1 MLKKKMSKMLAG
13 LAAVVMAGSAVT
25 ATAPA
30 ADAAPR
36 NVVLFGD
43 SMWSNGTGT
52 FPSQMAEFWQGPGKV
67 TGNAPAEGRC
77 KRGQVRVAASLQRQT
92 GVKVEDYACNGAVA
106 YAPSNGSNNLKRQ
119 VDQAIAQGNLNR
131 STRAVFMNIGILDN
145 IKAPGH
151 INIQTRNFVAG
162 VRPQV
167 ERIKRAAPNA
177 KVAFVGYP
185 HIVDKYGTGCW
196 IQTRTLQQVP
206 LTIPPVR
213 MAQDAAQHWQ
223 REAAKATGVGWI
235 DMEGPT
241 RANGT
246 CAPANQRYVSG
257 LVDNTS
263 TPYNMTTHLTQVGN
277 EGVARILSRH
287 I

>member
-1 MLKKKMSKMLAG
+1 MLKKMSKMLAG

-25 ATAPA
+25 ATVPVAG
-30 ADAAPR
+30 AAPR

-43 SMWSNGTGT
+43 SIFANSTGS

-77 KRGQVRVAASLQRQT
+77 KRGQARVAASLQRQT
-92 GVKVEDYACNGAVA
+92 GVKVEDFACNGAVA
-106 YAPSNGSNNLKRQ
+106 YAPANGDNNLKRQ
-119 VDQAIAQGNLNR
+119 IDQAIGQGKLNR
-131 STRAVFMNIGILDN
+131 STRAVFLNIGFLDN
-145 IKAPGH
+145 VMAPGP
-151 INIQTRNFVAG
+151 IDIQTRNFVAG

-185 HIVDKYGTGCW
+185 HIVDRNGTGCW
-196 IQTRTLQQVP
+196 IQAQNLQRVP
-206 LTIPPVR
+206 MTVPPVR
-213 MAQDAAQHWQ
+213 MAQDATQHWQ
-223 REAAKATGVGWI
+223 RQTAKAARVGWI
-235 DMEGPT
+235 DMEAAT
-241 RANGT
+241 RNNGT
-246 CAPANQRYVSG
+246 CTPAHQRYMSG
-257 LVDNTS
+257 VIDNTS
-263 TPYNMTTHLTQVGN
+263 TPYNMTTHLTRAGN

>member
-1 MLKKKMSKMLAG
+1 
-13 LAAVVMAGSAVT
+13 
-25 ATAPA
+25 
-30 ADAAPR
+30 
-36 NVVLFGD
+36 
-43 SMWSNGTGT
+43 
-52 FPSQMAEFWQGPGKV
+52 
-67 TGNAPAEGRC
+67 
-77 KRGQVRVAASLQRQT
+77 
-92 GVKVEDYACNGAVA
+92 
-106 YAPSNGSNNLKRQ
+106 
-119 VDQAIAQGNLNR
+119 AIAQGNLNR

-162 VRPQV
+162 VRPQI

-185 HIVDKYGTGCW
+185 RIVDKYGTGCW

-223 REAAKATGVGWI
+223 RQAAKATGVGWS
-235 DMEGPT
+235 DMDGPT

-246 CAPANQRYVSG
+246 CAPAKARYVSG

-263 TPYNMTTHLTQVGN
+263 TPDTRTAHLPQGGN
-277 EGVARILSRH
+277 EGVALLLFRH